1 VLLNREVIAIDQQ
14 PVAGDEL
21 HSLQQIQMQSQQMEE
36 AAQQWFT
43 ETNAQACDYPHCCPK
58 PDDRCKHSA
67 FPLVPLGDGID
78 TAADCLKLCEGH
90 PECDVWQLGSASRGG
105 HCVWVQN
112 MTAWQPVA
120 TSGGRSAGCKKVT
133 VSDHSTV
140 SLPRRELP
148 LQKEEAITAEQTV
161 PLICRWA
168 AAAPHHQLLLL
179 LLILVLAIVEVVR
192 SGRNLYRRQPTQR
205 QKVHT
210 RLACW
215 AVSVHVCI
223 GMVIDSKTLVVDLSR
238 SSRFTACR
246 PY

>member
-67 FPLVPLGDGID
+67 FPVVPLGDGID

-120 TSGGRSAGCKKVT
+120 TSGGRSAGCKKGT

-161 PLICRWA
+161 PLLAGGRLR
-168 AAAPHHQLLLL
+168 HHTT
-179 LLILVLAIVEVVR
+179 
-192 SGRNLYRRQPTQR
+192 N
-205 QKVHT
+205 
-210 RLACW
+210 
-215 AVSVHVCI
+215 
-223 GMVIDSKTLVVDLSR
+223 
-238 SSRFTACR
+238 SSSSSSSWS
-246 PY
+246 